1 MNEDI
6 VKDVFAML
14 KPVCDSVVV
23 NCNKKNVENLKN
35 ILSEIPPKAL
45 QNYQSYILFPIEY
58 QLAKTSE

>member
-1 MNEDI
+1 MNED
-6 VKDVFAML
+6 VKGVFAML

-23 NCNKKNVENLKN
+23 SCNKKNVENLKN